1 MSKYYLICLSVLALR
16 KFSWQ
21 SSTKRGSPFLNIRT
35 GLSKHTSFFFFFFFF
50 ANSLASAFFFLVVV
64 AVLQQ
69 TAIENLLLCAATSQL
84 SYLAYYL
91 HYTKLCP
98 VSQSSLKKCFV

>member
-1 MSKYYLICLSVLALR
+1 MSKYYLICLLVLALR

-21 SSTKRGSPFLNIRT
+21 SSTKRGSPFLNTRT
-35 GLSKHTSFFFFFFFF
+35 RLSKHTSFFFLFFF
-50 ANSLASAFFFLVVV
+50 ANSLASAFFFLVV